1 MNKESLD
8 KLRFDLRLRH
18 RRGWVGGDEY
28 SQELESLA
36 DVSDKVA
43 PLDEER
49 DAGGRARDGVSERRG
64 LIRDQG
70 QVRREAGSG
79 RP

>member
-18 RRGWVGGDEY
+18 RRGWVSGDEY

-49 DAGGRARDGVSERRG
+49 DAGDVPET
-64 LIRDQG
+64 
-70 QVRREAGSG
+70 GS
-79 RP
+79 PNDEV